1 MDMNT
6 DTMSLTDSSW
16 LHHPAAMDDTAAPHR
31 SPAGVGEGLGSFA
44 SRAVESLGS
53 LATRAAESLA
63 RGLVT
68 CVFATVGTVLGAIT
82 GGLIGLATE
91 TGVVRGT
98 GVGGITGALV
108 SMEVVESS
116 LAIWRSDEPAIWSV
130 VYVVGLGCPNSQR
143 RIRRRLRVPCRTDSR
158 FGLFLSVSQLDVIWS
173 LLTGRL
179 VREKVD
185 PAVLNA
191 VESQMSA
198 VEAPVGHGD
207 GADIF
212 ETGGTTG
219 MPKAAIDALPVVRF
233 AERGNVDASG
243 ELVACSVCLQEFEAG
258 ESARS
263 LPVCRH
269 TFHLPCIDGWLLR
282 HASCPLCRRAV

>member
-130 VYVVGLGCPNSQR
+130 VYV
-143 RIRRRLRVPCRTDSR
+143 
-158 FGLFLSVSQLDVIWS
+158 LDVIWS

>member
-1 MDMNT
+1 M
-6 DTMSLTDSSW
+6 
-16 LHHPAAMDDTAAPHR
+16 AAR
-31 SPAGVGEGLGSFA
+31 G
-44 SRAVESLGS
+44 
-53 LATRAAESLA
+53 AES
-63 RGLVT
+63 LVT

-91 TGVVRGT
+91 TGVLRGT

-108 SMEVVESS
+108 SMEVVES
-116 LAIWRSDEPAIWSV
+116 LWRSDEPAIWSV
-130 VYVVGLGCPNSQR
+130 VYV
-143 RIRRRLRVPCRTDSR
+143 
-158 FGLFLSVSQLDVIWS
+158 LDVIWS

-185 PAVLNA
+185 PAVLSA

-198 VEAPVGHGD
+198 ADTPALHAD
-207 GADIF
+207 HADIF
-212 ETGGTTG
+212 DTGGTNG
-219 MPKAAIDALPVVRF
+219 MARVAMDALPVVRF
-233 AERGNVDASG
+233 TERSNVDASG
-243 ELVACSVCLQEFEAG
+243 ELIACSVCLQEFQAG
-258 ESARS
+258 DSARS

>member
-1 MDMNT
+1 MDT
-6 DTMSLTDSSW
+6 ISS
-16 LHHPAAMDDTAAPHR
+16 AARHAAH
-31 SPAGVGEGLGSFA
+31 GV
-44 SRAVESLGS
+44 GS
-53 LATRAAESLA
+53 LAARAAESLA

-68 CVFATVGTVLGAIT
+68 CVFAAVGTLLGAIT

-108 SMEVVESS
+108 SMEVVDSS
-116 LAIWRSDEPAIWSV
+116 LAIWRSDEQPAIWTV
-130 VYVVGLGCPNSQR
+130 IYV
-143 RIRRRLRVPCRTDSR
+143 
-158 FGLFLSVSQLDVIWS
+158 LDVIWS

-185 PAVLNA
+185 PAVLSA

-198 VEAPVGHGD
+198 VESPLMPGD
-207 GADIF
+207 SADIF
-212 ETGGTTG
+212 ETGGATG
-219 MPKAAIDALPVVRF
+219 LPRAAIDALPVVRF
-233 AERGNVDASG
+233 VESGDVDEGGERI
-243 ELVACSVCLQEFEAG
+243 ACSVCLQEFEAG

-282 HASCPLCRRAV
+282 HASCPMCRRAV